1 MDKYEYNLR
10 NEEINALITRREFKK
25 AVEIADTIDWTKV
38 RSVKTLCKI
47 SDLYKVN
54 RKYNEAKILL
64 EQALNR
70 CPNGKSI
77 VSSLCEVCIKMG
89 DVVSATEYYKLFV
102 QIAPTDN
109 AKFILLYKIYE
120 AQEVSLDERIGVLEE
135 LKKRERVEKWCYEL
149 AYLYHRVG
157 LASRCVEECDD
168 LILWFSQGK
177 YVKKAMELKMLHQAL
192 SPSQEAIYQ
201 QMISPVE
208 RASHVDQTV
217 VHNAADEVKHEDDA
231 LVKTVDVGQ
240 YSTINIQKAL
250 EESIRD
256 TMGDNPQFK
265 SGNLVEPEVNAQV
278 FDNTDY
284 TNETVDQPIVEEVED
299 STVVLS
305 DPSLHE
311 KHLNEILAPMLQDT
325 GEMQEIYIDTATG
338 ELELDELTEAESE
351 ADIPAEAVKQSE
363 SSVSFDTQVYNKG
376 DIPSVINQTPVAE
389 PAYESPARNLD
400 NASKEEHMN
409 LIDKKVAEAM
419 DAVMNGR
426 MPASGAIGGGQPPK
440 SMQQHLTEEADG
452 QISLVVPDEPKID
465 KQITGQIDIESYLS
479 EWENSKKEKAQR
491 TEEELK
497 ARVKEET
504 GNLFSDF
511 EAAARDDILRKLE
524 NELNNGP
531 SYKDADEEYREYL
544 NKVHAEEEAK
554 RAEEE
559 AAAREA
565 AIETGAAVA
574 VNTAVAAVTATAG
587 DKSAVEPDTAIKESE
602 EAKPEAE
609 LKKLESGNK
618 SEAETV
624 VEEKAVSEIAAE
636 KTVTESEASE
646 ADSTDSEVKTSQAA
660 DDESEIESEGFVS
673 FEEFAA
679 GSAVNKNTDNA
690 TEATSDKSIEAKAEP
705 DEKVASDDDKRDA
718 SAEARDEEDNT
729 VRQLT
734 SEELALFQGFIQT
747 KKGKTELAK
756 SLDNISLASYTGNVC
771 VIGDSAE
778 EAVSLAKN
786 VIQYAKTTDSN
797 FAGKVGKVS
806 GESLNGKDVAATIER
821 MQNGG
826 LIVERASGM
835 EPETVE
841 ELIKSLNQENQ
852 GILVILQD
860 GKRELRKLFKD
871 NEKLAEI
878 FNVEIEIEQLSD
890 DALVAYGRQYAEHE
904 EYAIDEM
911 GILALHTRIDE
922 MQTSDHIVTVADVRE
937 LVDDAIYHATRF
949 SPKHIVDIILGK
961 RYDEDD
967 MIILKERDFSI

>member
-64 EQALNR
+64 EQALSR

-284 TNETVDQPIVEEVED
+284 INETVDQPIVEKVED

-311 KHLNEILAPMLQDT
+311 KHLNEILAPILQDT

-351 ADIPAEAVKQSE
+351 ADIPDEAVKQSE

-376 DIPSVINQTPVAE
+376 DIPSVINQTQTPAVE
-389 PAYESPARNLD
+389 PASEVPARNLD
-400 NASKEEHMN
+400 NASKEELMN

-426 MPASGAIGGGQPPK
+426 IPASGTIGGGQPPK

-479 EWENSKKEKAQR
+479 EWENSKKEKAQK

-511 EAAARDDILRKLE
+511 EAAARDDILKKLE

-531 SYKDADEEYREYL
+531 SYKNAEEEYREYL

-554 RAEEE
+554 KAEEE
-559 AAAREA
+559 
-565 AIETGAAVA
+565 
-574 VNTAVAAVTATAG
+574 
-587 DKSAVEPDTAIKESE
+587 SASKTESE
-602 EAKPEAE
+602 EAKLEAE
-609 LKKLESGNK
+609 LKKLESKPENEAKATELK
-618 SEAETV
+618 S
-624 VEEKAVSEIAAE
+624 EKAVEENNISEP
-636 KTVTESEASE
+636 TES
-646 ADSTDSEVKTSQAA
+646 KTA

-673 FEEFAA
+673 FEEFA
-679 GSAVNKNTDNA
+679 SEPIVNRNKNTDTA
-690 TEATSDKSIEAKAEP
+690 TEEESDKSIETKAEA
-705 DEKVASDDDKRDA
+705 DTVGASSDDDKTD
-718 SAEARDEEDNT
+718 SQDVSRDEEDNT

-778 EAVSLAKN
+778 EALSLAKN

-806 GESLNGKDVAATIER
+806 GESLNGKDVAATVER

-826 LIVERASGM
+826 LIVEKASGM
-835 EPETVE
+835 DAETVE
-841 ELIKSLNQENQ
+841 ELVKTLNQENQ

-860 GKRELRKLFKD
+860 GKRELRKLLKD

-949 SPKHIVDIILGK
+949 SPKHVLDIILGK

-967 MIILKERDFSI
+967 MIILKERDFNI

>member
-351 ADIPAEAVKQSE
+351 ADIPDETVKQSE

-376 DIPSVINQTPVAE
+376 DIPSVINQTQTPAAE
-389 PAYESPARNLD
+389 PASEVPARNLD
-400 NASKEEHMN
+400 NASKEELMN

-419 DAVMNGR
+419 DAVINGR
-426 MPASGAIGGGQPPK
+426 IPASGTIGGGQPPK

-511 EAAARDDILRKLE
+511 EAAARDDILKKLE

-531 SYKDADEEYREYL
+531 SYKNAEEEYREYL

-554 RAEEE
+554 KAEEE
-559 AAAREA
+559 
-565 AIETGAAVA
+565 
-574 VNTAVAAVTATAG
+574 
-587 DKSAVEPDTAIKESE
+587 SASKTESE
-602 EAKPEAE
+602 EAKLEAE
-609 LKKLESGNK
+609 LKKLESKTENEAKATELK
-618 SEAETV
+618 S
-624 VEEKAVSEIAAE
+624 EKAVEENNISEP
-636 KTVTESEASE
+636 TES
-646 ADSTDSEVKTSQAA
+646 KTA

-673 FEEFAA
+673 FEEFA
-679 GSAVNKNTDNA
+679 SEPIVSKNKNTDTA
-690 TEATSDKSIEAKAEP
+690 TEEESDKSIETEAEA
-705 DEKVASDDDKRDA
+705 DSVGASSDDDKTD
-718 SAEARDEEDNT
+718 SQDVSRDEEDNT

-778 EAVSLAKN
+778 EALSLAKN

-806 GESLNGKDVAATIER
+806 GESLNGKDVAATVER

-826 LIVERASGM
+826 LIVEKASGM
-835 EPETVE
+835 DAETVE
-841 ELIKSLNQENQ
+841 ELVKTLNQENQ

-860 GKRELRKLFKD
+860 GKRELRKLLKD

-949 SPKHIVDIILGK
+949 SPKHVLDIILGK

-967 MIILKERDFSI
+967 MIILKERDFNI

>member
-351 ADIPAEAVKQSE
+351 ADIPDEAVKQSE
-363 SSVSFDTQVYNKG
+363 SSVSFDTQIYNKG
-376 DIPSVINQTPVAE
+376 DIPSVINQTQTPAAE
-389 PAYESPARNLD
+389 PASEVPARNLD
-400 NASKEEHMN
+400 NASKEELMN

-419 DAVMNGR
+419 DAVINGR
-426 MPASGAIGGGQPPK
+426 IPASGTIGGGQPPK

-511 EAAARDDILRKLE
+511 EAAARDDILKKLE

-531 SYKDADEEYREYL
+531 SYKNAEEEYREYL

-554 RAEEE
+554 KAEEE
-559 AAAREA
+559 
-565 AIETGAAVA
+565 
-574 VNTAVAAVTATAG
+574 
-587 DKSAVEPDTAIKESE
+587 SASKTESE
-602 EAKPEAE
+602 EAKLEAE
-609 LKKLESGNK
+609 LKKLESKPENEAKATELK
-618 SEAETV
+618 S
-624 VEEKAVSEIAAE
+624 EKAVDETDISEP
-636 KTVTESEASE
+636 TES
-646 ADSTDSEVKTSQAA
+646 KTA

-673 FEEFAA
+673 FEEFA
-679 GSAVNKNTDNA
+679 SEPIVSKNKNTDTA
-690 TEATSDKSIEAKAEP
+690 TEEESDKSIETEAEA
-705 DEKVASDDDKRDA
+705 DTVGASSDDDKTD
-718 SAEARDEEDNT
+718 SQDVSRDEEDNT

-778 EAVSLAKN
+778 EALSLAKN

-806 GESLNGKDVAATIER
+806 GESLNGKDVAATVER

-826 LIVERASGM
+826 LIVEKASGM
-835 EPETVE
+835 DAETVE
-841 ELIKSLNQENQ
+841 ELVKTLNQENQ

-860 GKRELRKLFKD
+860 GKRELRKLLKD

-949 SPKHIVDIILGK
+949 SPKHVLDIILGK

-967 MIILKERDFSI
+967 MIILKERDFNI

>member
-284 TNETVDQPIVEEVED
+284 INETVDQPIVEEVED

-351 ADIPAEAVKQSE
+351 TDIPDEAVKQSE

-376 DIPSVINQTPVAE
+376 DIPSVINQTQTPAAE
-389 PAYESPARNLD
+389 PASEVPARNLD
-400 NASKEEHMN
+400 NASKEELMN

-426 MPASGAIGGGQPPK
+426 IPASGTIGGGQPPK

-511 EAAARDDILRKLE
+511 EAAARDDILKKLE

-531 SYKDADEEYREYL
+531 SYKNAEEEYREYL

-554 RAEEE
+554 KAEEE
-559 AAAREA
+559 
-565 AIETGAAVA
+565 
-574 VNTAVAAVTATAG
+574 
-587 DKSAVEPDTAIKESE
+587 SASKTESE
-602 EAKPEAE
+602 EAKLEAE
-609 LKKLESGNK
+609 LKKLESKPENEAKATELK
-618 SEAETV
+618 S
-624 VEEKAVSEIAAE
+624 EKAVEENNISEP
-636 KTVTESEASE
+636 TES
-646 ADSTDSEVKTSQAA
+646 KTA

-673 FEEFAA
+673 FEEFA
-679 GSAVNKNTDNA
+679 SEPIVSKNKNTDTA
-690 TEATSDKSIEAKAEP
+690 TEEESDKSIETEAEA
-705 DEKVASDDDKRDA
+705 DTVGASSDDDKMD
-718 SAEARDEEDNT
+718 SQDVSRDEEDNT

-778 EAVSLAKN
+778 EALSLAKN

-806 GESLNGKDVAATIER
+806 GESLNGKDVAATVER

-826 LIVERASGM
+826 LIVEKASGM
-835 EPETVE
+835 DAETVE
-841 ELIKSLNQENQ
+841 ELVKTLNQENQ

-860 GKRELRKLFKD
+860 GKRELRKLLKD

-949 SPKHIVDIILGK
+949 SPKHVLDIILGK

-967 MIILKERDFSI
+967 MIILKERDFNI

>member
-278 FDNTDY
+278 YDNTDY
-284 TNETVDQPIVEEVED
+284 INETVDQPIVEEVED

-351 ADIPAEAVKQSE
+351 ADIPDEAVKQSE

-376 DIPSVINQTPVAE
+376 DIPSVINQTQTPAAE
-389 PAYESPARNLD
+389 PASEVPARNLD
-400 NASKEEHMN
+400 NASKEELMN

-419 DAVMNGR
+419 DAVINGR
-426 MPASGAIGGGQPPK
+426 IPASGTIGGGQPPK

-511 EAAARDDILRKLE
+511 EAAARDDILKKLE

-531 SYKDADEEYREYL
+531 SYKNAEEEYREYL

-554 RAEEE
+554 KAEEE
-559 AAAREA
+559 
-565 AIETGAAVA
+565 
-574 VNTAVAAVTATAG
+574 
-587 DKSAVEPDTAIKESE
+587 SASKTESE
-602 EAKPEAE
+602 EAKLETE
-609 LKKLESGNK
+609 LKKLESKPENEAKATELK
-618 SEAETV
+618 S
-624 VEEKAVSEIAAE
+624 EKAVEENNISEP
-636 KTVTESEASE
+636 TES
-646 ADSTDSEVKTSQAA
+646 KTA

-673 FEEFAA
+673 FEEFA
-679 GSAVNKNTDNA
+679 SEPIVSRNNNTDTA
-690 TEATSDKSIEAKAEP
+690 TEEESDKSIETKAEA
-705 DEKVASDDDKRDA
+705 DTVGASSDDDKTD
-718 SAEARDEEDNT
+718 SQDVSRDEEDNT

-778 EAVSLAKN
+778 EALSLAKN

-806 GESLNGKDVAATIER
+806 GESLNGKDVAATVER

-826 LIVERASGM
+826 LIVEKASGM
-835 EPETVE
+835 DAETVE
-841 ELIKSLNQENQ
+841 ELVKTLNQENQ

-860 GKRELRKLFKD
+860 GKRELRKLLKD

-949 SPKHIVDIILGK
+949 SPKHVLDIILGK

-967 MIILKERDFSI
+967 MIILKERDFNI

>member
-284 TNETVDQPIVEEVED
+284 INETVDQPIVEEVED

-363 SSVSFDTQVYNKG
+363 SSVSFDTQIYNKG
-376 DIPSVINQTPVAE
+376 DIPSVINQTQTPAAE
-389 PAYESPARNLD
+389 PASEVPARNLD
-400 NASKEEHMN
+400 NASKEELMN

-419 DAVMNGR
+419 DAVINGR
-426 MPASGAIGGGQPPK
+426 IPASGTIGGGQPPK

-511 EAAARDDILRKLE
+511 EAAARDDILKKLE

-531 SYKDADEEYREYL
+531 SYKNAEEEYREYL

-554 RAEEE
+554 KAEEE
-559 AAAREA
+559 
-565 AIETGAAVA
+565 
-574 VNTAVAAVTATAG
+574 
-587 DKSAVEPDTAIKESE
+587 SASKTESE
-602 EAKPEAE
+602 EAKLEAE
-609 LKKLESGNK
+609 LKKLESKPENEAKATELK
-618 SEAETV
+618 S
-624 VEEKAVSEIAAE
+624 EKAVEENNISEP
-636 KTVTESEASE
+636 TES
-646 ADSTDSEVKTSQAA
+646 KTA

-673 FEEFAA
+673 FEEFA
-679 GSAVNKNTDNA
+679 SEPIVSKNKNTDTA
-690 TEATSDKSIEAKAEP
+690 TEEESDKSIETEAEA
-705 DEKVASDDDKRDA
+705 DTVGASSDDDKTA
-718 SAEARDEEDNT
+718 SQDVSRDEEDNT

-778 EAVSLAKN
+778 EALSLAKN

-806 GESLNGKDVAATIER
+806 GESLNGKDVAATVER

-826 LIVERASGM
+826 LIVEKASGM
-835 EPETVE
+835 DAETVE
-841 ELIKSLNQENQ
+841 ELVKTLNQENQ

-860 GKRELRKLFKD
+860 GKRELRKLLKD

-949 SPKHIVDIILGK
+949 SPKHVLDIILGK

-967 MIILKERDFSI
+967 MIILKERDFNI

>member
-278 FDNTDY
+278 YDNTDY
-284 TNETVDQPIVEEVED
+284 INETVDQPIVEEVED

-351 ADIPAEAVKQSE
+351 ADIPDETVKQSE
-363 SSVSFDTQVYNKG
+363 SSVSFDTQIYNKG
-376 DIPSVINQTPVAE
+376 DIPSVINQTQTPAAE
-389 PAYESPARNLD
+389 PASEVPARNLD
-400 NASKEEHMN
+400 NASKEELMN

-419 DAVMNGR
+419 DAVINGR
-426 MPASGAIGGGQPPK
+426 IPASGTIGGGQPPK

-479 EWENSKKEKAQR
+479 EWENSKKEKAQK

-511 EAAARDDILRKLE
+511 EAAARDDILKKLE

-531 SYKDADEEYREYL
+531 SYKNAEEEYREYL

-554 RAEEE
+554 KAEEE
-559 AAAREA
+559 
-565 AIETGAAVA
+565 
-574 VNTAVAAVTATAG
+574 
-587 DKSAVEPDTAIKESE
+587 SASKTESE
-602 EAKPEAE
+602 EAKLEAE
-609 LKKLESGNK
+609 LKKLESKPENEAKATELK
-618 SEAETV
+618 S
-624 VEEKAVSEIAAE
+624 EKAVDETDISEP
-636 KTVTESEASE
+636 TES
-646 ADSTDSEVKTSQAA
+646 KTA

-673 FEEFAA
+673 FEEFA
-679 GSAVNKNTDNA
+679 SEPIVSKNKNTDTA
-690 TEATSDKSIEAKAEP
+690 TEEESDKSIETEAEA
-705 DEKVASDDDKRDA
+705 DTVGASSDDDKTD
-718 SAEARDEEDNT
+718 SQDVSRDEEDNT

-778 EAVSLAKN
+778 EALSLAKN

-806 GESLNGKDVAATIER
+806 GESLNGKDVAATVER

-826 LIVERASGM
+826 LIVEKASGM
-835 EPETVE
+835 DAETVE
-841 ELIKSLNQENQ
+841 ELVKTLNQENQ

-860 GKRELRKLFKD
+860 GKRELRKLLKD

-949 SPKHIVDIILGK
+949 SPKHVLDIILGK

-967 MIILKERDFSI
+967 MIILKERDFNI

>member
-351 ADIPAEAVKQSE
+351 ADIPAETVKQSE

-376 DIPSVINQTPVAE
+376 DIPSVINQTQTPAAE
-389 PAYESPARNLD
+389 PASEVPARNLD
-400 NASKEEHMN
+400 NASKEELMN

-419 DAVMNGR
+419 DAVINGR
-426 MPASGAIGGGQPPK
+426 IPASGTIGGGQPPK

-511 EAAARDDILRKLE
+511 EAAARDDILKKLE

-531 SYKDADEEYREYL
+531 SYKNAEEEYREYL

-554 RAEEE
+554 KAEEE
-559 AAAREA
+559 
-565 AIETGAAVA
+565 
-574 VNTAVAAVTATAG
+574 
-587 DKSAVEPDTAIKESE
+587 SASKTESE
-602 EAKPEAE
+602 EAKLEAE
-609 LKKLESGNK
+609 LKKLESKPENEAKATELK
-618 SEAETV
+618 S
-624 VEEKAVSEIAAE
+624 EKAVEENNISEP
-636 KTVTESEASE
+636 TES
-646 ADSTDSEVKTSQAA
+646 KTA

-673 FEEFAA
+673 FEEFA
-679 GSAVNKNTDNA
+679 SEPIVSKNKNTDTA
-690 TEATSDKSIEAKAEP
+690 TEEESDKSIETEAEA
-705 DEKVASDDDKRDA
+705 DTVGASSDDDKTD
-718 SAEARDEEDNT
+718 SQDVSRDEEDNT

-778 EAVSLAKN
+778 EALSLAKN

-806 GESLNGKDVAATIER
+806 GESLNGKDVAATVER

-826 LIVERASGM
+826 LIVEKASGM
-835 EPETVE
+835 DAETVE
-841 ELIKSLNQENQ
+841 ELVKTLNQENQ

-860 GKRELRKLFKD
+860 GKRELRKLLKD

-937 LVDDAIYHATRF
+937 LVDDAIYHTTRF
-949 SPKHIVDIILGK
+949 SPKHVLDIILGK

-967 MIILKERDFSI
+967 MIILKERDFNI